1 MATSVSLSGNPL
13 SPILTGSHI
22 CEFLNHETVFLR
34 QMWDAAYIPVHRRR
48 LDRRHHWEFHR
59 PQDVPPT
66 LSFGIES
73 RLGWLDQIDSLP
85 GSTTESGMSSERKLK
100 YVNYQHPN
108 HDSTP
113 DWTSPDSKS
122 S

>member
-1 MATSVSLSGNPL
+1 MATSVSLPDNPL

-66 LSFGIES
+66 LSFGI
-73 RLGWLDQIDSLP
+73 
-85 GSTTESGMSSERKLK
+85 
-100 YVNYQHPN
+100 
-108 HDSTP
+108 
-113 DWTSPDSKS
+113 
-122 S
+122 